1 MRTFHH
7 ITLEEREKLYGW
19 QKEGLSLREIAKKLG
34 RSHTSLSRELHRNA
48 KYGNSYLPCRAQ
60 KKADKRTVRQ
70 RRKAPLKSSLVYLY
84 THLTLVCIRQLA
96 EKKQI
101 RWVYTEKT
109 GCKPEFS

>member
-84 THLTLVCIRQLA
+84 VRGHLRLG
-96 EKKQI
+96 
-101 RWVYTEKT
+101 WS
-109 GCKPEFS
+109 P